1 MGAERGKRRVHTLHA
16 GELVFG
22 KGGYVISTLL
32 GSCVS
37 VTLFHPTK
45 KLAGICHF
53 ALPGTASN
61 EREKP
66 DPRYAIDCFQLF
78 KKHAD
83 AHQCRLRE
91 FHANIIGGGNMLD
104 DPALHAALPVQP
116 SDKAKVGERNA
127 LIALKLAHEHRLNI
141 QAVDVGEFGYRKV
154 RFFTDTGDICVSM
167 NNSNSQ

>member
-1 MGAERGKRRVHTLHA
+1 MGAEEENPPIHTLHA
-16 GELVFG
+16 GELLFG
-22 KGGYVISTLL
+22 KGRYIISTLL

-37 VTLFHPTK
+37 VTLFHPKK
-45 KLAGICHF
+45 KLAGMCHF
-53 ALPGTASN
+53 ALPGITPN
-61 EREKP
+61 DRKKP

-78 KKHAD
+78 QKHAD
-83 AHQCRLRE
+83 AHHCRLRE

-116 SDKAKVGERNA
+116 PDKAKVGERNA